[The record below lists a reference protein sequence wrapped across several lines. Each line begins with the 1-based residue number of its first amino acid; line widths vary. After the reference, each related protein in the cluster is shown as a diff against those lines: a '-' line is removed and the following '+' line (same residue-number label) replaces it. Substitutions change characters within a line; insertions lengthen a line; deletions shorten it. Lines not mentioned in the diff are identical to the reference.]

1 MRRLMTLAAIAAAAA
16 GATASIVLTSQTA
29 KAAPALPSNT
39 GYGTGAICVEHL
51 PNNTY
56 RACVAVEVDGS
67 ISAGHAAGN
76 GSIRVEEPDTG
87 GIAKFQIDRV
97 AIGTQHAGITSS
109 RSVNSGPTPKP
120 ISASTTGA
128 DPYYT
133 RCDVRYH
140 VELDF
145 AVRLTNGQL
154 KLGSFVGPW
163 FDSSY
168 APCAGSDYVAP
179 VRGASMPASLSGRP
193 EGVCPGRGLGGDL
206 QRRQVLLRE
215 GNDHGARRPGRQR
228 PDRPRPGRSCGARP
242 AERSRP
248 DQSQHEQPRPASAV
262 GNGSDDPRLRV
273 VDGLREALPG
283 RVGVLGTPDGR
294 PVVHR
299 PYRDADVQGTRVPM
313 SR

>member
-1 MRRLMTLAAIAAAAA
+1 MRRLMALAAIAAVAA
-16 GATASIVLTSQTA
+16 GATASIVLTSQAATA
-29 KAAPALPSNT
+29 TPSLPSNT
-39 GYGTGAICVEHL
+39 GQGSGAICVEHL

-56 RACVAVEVDGS
+56 RACVAVDVDGS

-76 GSIRVEEPDTG
+76 GSIRVEQPDTG
-87 GIAKFQIDRV
+87 GIARFQIDRV

-163 FDSSY
+163 FDSGY

-179 VRGASMPASLSGRP
+179 VRDLRCMLRYPDVQKACVQVEVSAATSNDGKSFYA
-193 EGVCPGRGLGGDL
+193 RGT
-206 QRRQVLLRE
+206 VTV
-215 GNDHGARRPGRQR
+215 
-228 PDRPRPGRSCGARP
+228 PD
-242 AERSRP
+242 
-248 DQSQHEQPRPASAV
+248 DV
-262 GNGSDDPRLRV
+262 VGSDQIARV
-273 VDGLREALPG
+273 QVDHA
-283 RVGVLGTPDGR
+283 VLGQQSAAVRISPSMNSRDRHPLSAMGETTPGFAWSRDCAKHYQAALEYSVRLKDGR
-294 PVVHR
+294 LFHGRITTPTFNA
-299 PYRDADVQGTRVPM
+299 PGC
-313 SR
+313 